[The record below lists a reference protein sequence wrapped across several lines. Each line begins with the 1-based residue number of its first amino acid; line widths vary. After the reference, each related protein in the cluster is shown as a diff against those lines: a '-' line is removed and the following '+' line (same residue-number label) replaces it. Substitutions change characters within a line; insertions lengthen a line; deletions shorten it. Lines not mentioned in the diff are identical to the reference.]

1 MLGDNGIISKA
12 KDARTETVIGQEKD
26 QIGIAYSSALANN
39 LGDTVRAQDLQQEL
53 DKLVGANKTTVTSG
67 EAGTLKILFSET
79 NNQYKVKNGEI
90 SDTTEEPEVE
100 LTSIYAKLYSYTDGR
115 GDVLVLSSSEYEET
129 SADLTEKS
137 DYGDI
142 SGDEYSIGYDE
153 ETDEEI
159 FNLPPWIDLDLENGT
174 NKNRIIEV
182 KIIGT
187 IVPKTTACYF
197 FLCDSLQNLNLDG
210 LDTSRV
216 TDMSNMFSECY
227 SLTTLDVSGLDTS
240 NVTNM
245 SDMFNYCEAL
255 TTLNVSGFDTSNVTN
270 MSGMFAGVSL
280 PTLDLSGFDTSNVT
294 DMSYMFADVSLPT
307 LDLSNFDTA
316 NVTEMGYMFDGC
328 SLLTT
333 LDLSSFDTSNVTY
346 MSGMFSQCSNLTSL
360 NISDLDTSNVT
371 DMSFMFREC
380 GAITDYSFLNNW
392 SVDKVE
398 SFNWFWGNMYGKGFA
413 CTEIDISNWN
423 INIDYTPADNR
434 TFLIQ
439 DTGIGDITLYVKN
452 NTIKEL
458 LENNTMNTV
467 TCIVK

>member
-90 SDTTEEPEVE
+90 SDKTEEPEVE

-159 FNLPPWIDLDLENGT
+159 FNLPPWVDLDLENWA
-174 NKNRIIEV
+174 NKNKIIEV

-187 IVPKTTACYF
+187 IVPRTTACYF

-255 TTLNVSGFDTSNVTN
+255 TTLNVSGFDTSNVT
-270 MSGMFAGVSL
+270 
-280 PTLDLSGFDTSNVT
+280 
-294 DMSYMFADVSLPT
+294 
-307 LDLSNFDTA
+307 
-316 NVTEMGYMFDGC
+316 
-328 SLLTT
+328 
-333 LDLSSFDTSNVTY
+333 Y

-398 SFNWFWGNMYGKGFA
+398 SFNWFWGNMNGEGFA
-413 CTEIDISNWN
+413 CSEIDISNWN
-423 INIDYTPADNR
+423 INIDYTPTDDR

-439 DTGIGDITLYVKN
+439 NTGIGDITLYVKN

-458 LENNTMNTV
+458 LENNTMNSV